1 MTETRLLPFGAA
13 PVPSSGAEVERRVTA
28 LLATLA
34 QPGVGGLG
42 GVRVAAEVDG
52 ADLASLRVDASGVT
66 VDDQRLSTRKPAA
79 PSVDVVRREPGTVR
93 RLEVVAHPASVR
105 GVPAE
110 VDVSASDVR
119 FDWVV
124 GADDQLYVEVR
135 EPSDAEPVVG
145 TARIAVAHRDLVAA
159 VRTVLAAVLQ
169 DKGFTLTA
177 LDLDLQ
183 NRGPRAL
190 AVRADAKVQ
199 RSFLR
204 AGVTVTASA
213 SIDRSLVLEVG
224 DVTIS
229 SSNPIVEGFIG
240 PFRSKVAAEANRTI
254 DLAAQLP
261 AGVTVSDVSI
271 AAGDDV
277 VISVTFGQ
285 PAG

>member
-1 MTETRLLPFGAA
+1 MTQTRLLPFGAA
-13 PVPSSGAEVERRVTA
+13 PVPTSAAEVERRIGA

-34 QPGVGGLG
+34 QPGVHGLAD
-42 GVRVAAEVDG
+42 VRVAAEVDG
-52 ADLASLRVDASGVT
+52 ADVASLRVEASGLA
-66 VDDQRLSTRKPAA
+66 VDDLDGGSRPVT
-79 PSVDVVRREPGTVR
+79 SVEVVRREPGTVR
-93 RLEVVAHPASVR
+93 RLEVSAHPASVR

-110 VDVSASDVR
+110 VDIAAGDVR

-124 GADDQLYVEVR
+124 GADDQVYVEVR
-135 EPSDAEPVVG
+135 QPSDTHPVVG
-145 TARIAVAHRDLVAA
+145 TARVAVAHEDLVVA
-159 VRTVLAAVLQ
+159 VRAVLAEALRA
-169 DKGFTLTA
+169 KGFTLTA

-224 DVTIS
+224 DTTIS
-229 SSNPIVEGFIG
+229 SSNPIVEGFLG
-240 PFRSKVAAEANRTI
+240 PFRSKVAAEADRKI

-277 VISVTFGQ
+277 VISVTLG
-285 PAG
+285 